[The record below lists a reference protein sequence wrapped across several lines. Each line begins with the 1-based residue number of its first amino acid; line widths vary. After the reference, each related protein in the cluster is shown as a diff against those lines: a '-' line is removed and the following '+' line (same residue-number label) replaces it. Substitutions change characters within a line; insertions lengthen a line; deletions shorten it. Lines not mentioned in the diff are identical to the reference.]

1 MNLLTDDWIPV
12 ELAGK
17 QQRISLQTLLCDDP
31 DCSIKTFRD
40 DMDLA
45 TLQLLVC
52 LVQVVFMPDDKKVLK
67 QQRWQ
72 TPLTVNEYQ
81 EGIAN
86 YLDWFDVLHPKTP
99 FMQTASVTAEKGDKN
114 WASLQKLFM
123 GLPEKTSSS
132 PTSSAFF
139 DTPDEIIAI
148 PIGDAAIAL
157 FQQAT
162 NGFSLG
168 GVGYSVGLKGSMPLT
183 TLIVSDSLRKT
194 LWCNVLSREFIEPFG
209 ILDAPIP
216 EPTWVTPP
224 HTRFAEEQAHHI
236 GFARGLFWQP
246 AKVKLAMRNGL
257 VTGFYKEA
265 GTCTVKGYWLH
276 PHTPIDILRLQ
287 ANDPKEKPYLSGQGN
302 QPLWGQM
309 LSYFYST
316 ENIKTLDINHSGYG
330 NALVVQQYQAIWR
343 GCGIKLAV
351 GGYIKGGSTE
361 SLAGRKHE
369 LYSLSTDWDRKI
381 SNLDQ
386 LIKLGLNTQQKLD
399 IAIRKFADLAETTFK
414 DRREGKPKQ
423 QTGKEGH
430 FRKNL
435 RNKAK
440 QQYFNNSETIM
451 HSILRNLVFED
462 IADFQKRFSTLA
474 EQVFEQIISPYEHE
488 DKMLEPVLVS
498 RQYLENMLKKLN
510 KPSDGAAA

>member
-1 MNLLTDDWIPV
+1 MNLLIDDWIPV
-12 ELAGK
+12 EIAGI

-52 LVQVVFMPDDKKVLK
+52 LVQVVFMPDDKRSLK
-67 QQRWQ
+67 HRWQ
-72 TPLTVNEYQ
+72 TPLTVSEYQ
-81 EGIAN
+81 DGIAG
-86 YLDWFDVLHPKTP
+86 YLDWFDLLHPKTP
-99 FMQTASVTAEKGDKN
+99 FMQTASVMPEKGDKN

-139 DTPDEIIAI
+139 DTPDEITVI
-148 PIGDAAIAL
+148 PMGDAAIAL

-183 TLIVSDSLRKT
+183 TLVVSESLRKSI
-194 LWCNVLSREFIEPFG
+194 WCNVLSREFLEPLG
-209 ILDAPIP
+209 ILDAPLQ

-224 HTRFAEEQAHHI
+224 HSRFTEEQAHHI
-236 GFARGLFWQP
+236 GLARGLFWQP
-246 AKVKLAMRNGL
+246 AKVKLALCNGL

-265 GTCTVKGYWLH
+265 GTCTVKGYWQH

-309 LSYFYST
+309 LSYFYSA
-316 ENIKTLDINHSGYG
+316 ENIKTLDINRGGYSR
-330 NALVVQQYQAIWR
+330 ALVVQQYQALWR
-343 GCGIKLAV
+343 GGGIKLAV

-369 LYSLSTDWDRKI
+369 LYSFSSGWDAKI
-381 SNLDQ
+381 SEIDCLVK
-386 LIKLGLNTQQKLD
+386 IGLNTQQKLD
-399 IAIRKFADLAETTFK
+399 TAIRKFADLAETTFK
-414 DRREGKPKQ
+414 DRRDNKPKQ

-440 QQYFNNSETIM
+440 QQYFDNSETIM
-451 HSILRNLVFED
+451 HSILRNLVFDDLAEY
-462 IADFQKRFSTLA
+462 QKRFSQLA
-474 EQVFEQIISPYEHE
+474 EDVFEQVISPYEHE
-488 DKMLEPVLVS
+488 DKMLEPVLIS
-498 RQYLENMLKKLN
+498 RQYLGKKPNKLN
-510 KPSDGAAA
+510 KLSDGATP